1 MEAPESIYQ
10 VDYEDFGLPDKPRAE
25 KALMIICWTISGVRV
40 EEEVAA
46 GGASTTGE
54 EASGGAGMTGE

>member
-10 VDYEDFGLPDKPRAE
+10 VDTEEVGLPDRPSAE
-25 KALMIICWTISGVRV
+25 KAFMIICWTNSGVRV

-46 GGASTTGE
+46 GGAGMTGE
-54 EASGGAGMTGE
+54 EASGRCAE